1 MFTKN
6 NYRNVGQ
13 TELKVS
19 PITLGT
25 MTFGDQNS
33 QSDAFEQLDYA
44 VSKGINSI
52 DVAEMYPVPPKAETC
67 NLTEEIVGNWL
78 TDKKREDF
86 VISTKIA
93 GPRRSIDWIR
103 GGPKSMDK
111 ENINEAVNG
120 SLKRLKTDYIDLL
133 YLHWPE
139 RNVPMFG
146 QYKFDPKDDFV
157 NGKRITWV
165 SIEEQLKS
173 IDYLIKAGKV
183 RYFALSNEWPW
194 GLMEFIRLAK
204 IENLPLVC
212 NLQNS
217 YSLLNRMVELGMT
230 EILFREN
237 LSFFS
242 YSPLAFGHLSGKYIE
257 NPNANGRVNL
267 FPGYARRYNKVGVVN
282 AIQKYNL
289 LAKKRNINL
298 TDLALNFVYSQW
310 FVTSTIIGAT
320 NINQLKQNISAY
332 GLDIIDDE
340 LIKEIDNIHLRT
352 MNPAP

>member
-52 DVAEMYPVPPKAETC
+52 DVAEMYPVPPKSETC
-67 NLTEEIVGNWL
+67 HRTEEIIGNWL
-78 TDKKREDF
+78 QGKKREDL
-86 VISTKIA
+86 VISTKVA
-93 GPRRSIDWIR
+93 GPRRAINWIR
-103 GGPKSMDK
+103 GGPKSLD
-111 ENINEAVNG
+111 ENNIIEAVNG
-120 SLKRLKTDYIDLL
+120 SLQRLKTDYVDLL

-146 QYKFDPKDDFV
+146 GYKFNPNDDYE
-157 NGKRITWV
+157 NEKKINWV
-165 SIEEQLKS
+165 SIEEQLTS
-173 IDYLIKAGKV
+173 VEHLIKAGKV
-183 RYFALSNEWPW
+183 KFFALSNEWPW

-204 IENLPLVC
+204 VKNLPLVC
-212 NLQNS
+212 TLQNS
-217 YSLLNRMVELGMT
+217 YNLLNRIVELGMT
-230 EILFREN
+230 EIFFREN

-242 YSPLAFGHLSGKYIE
+242 YSPLAFGHLSGKYLKD
-257 NPNANGRVNL
+257 PNAVGRVNL
-267 FPGYARRYNKVGVVN
+267 FPGYAQRYKRNGVNK
-282 AIQKYNL
+282 AIEKYGA
-289 LAKKRNINL
+289 LAKRRNISL
-298 TDLALNFVYSQW
+298 ADLALSFVYKQW
-310 FVTSTIIGAT
+310 FVTSTVIGAT
-320 NINQLKQNISAY
+320 NIKQLKQNISAY
-332 GLDIIDDE
+332 DLDIIDNE
-340 LIKEIDNIHLRT
+340 LIEEIDEIHLQI

>member
-111 ENINEAVNG
+111 ENI
-120 SLKRLKTDYIDLL
+120 IDVLL
-133 YLHWPE
+133 IYHHTSEFQHP
-139 RNVPMFG
+139 
-146 QYKFDPKDDFV
+146 Q
-157 NGKRITWV
+157 
-165 SIEEQLKS
+165 
-173 IDYLIKAGKV
+173 
-183 RYFALSNEWPW
+183 ALRKPS
-194 GLMEFIRLAK
+194 
-204 IENLPLVC
+204 
-212 NLQNS
+212 
-217 YSLLNRMVELGMT
+217 
-230 EILFREN
+230 
-237 LSFFS
+237 
-242 YSPLAFGHLSGKYIE
+242 
-257 NPNANGRVNL
+257 
-267 FPGYARRYNKVGVVN
+267 
-282 AIQKYNL
+282 
-289 LAKKRNINL
+289 
-298 TDLALNFVYSQW
+298 LNF
-310 FVTSTIIGAT
+310 
-320 NINQLKQNISAY
+320 L
-332 GLDIIDDE
+332 L
-340 LIKEIDNIHLRT
+340 
-352 MNPAP
+352 